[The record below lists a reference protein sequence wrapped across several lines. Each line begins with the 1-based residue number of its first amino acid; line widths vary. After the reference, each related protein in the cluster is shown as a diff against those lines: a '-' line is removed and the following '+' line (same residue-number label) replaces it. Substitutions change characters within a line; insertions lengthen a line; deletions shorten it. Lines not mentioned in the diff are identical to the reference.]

1 MKKQTPTVNQESS
14 EIENAWDELLMS
26 EFATSDELILI
37 TKINGYNIETLES
50 VLYCRT
56 GLRDFDQLNDER
68 N

>member
-56 GLRDFDQLNDER
+56 GLRGFDQLNDER